1 MQTGTTSEQS
11 TPMPVHTGPLRSLH
25 NNAFRWLWTAGLLIG
40 FGNWMQRLTISW
52 FVLDQ
57 TGSVFLTA
65 VSFAVRSAPNLIFGP
80 FGGAIADR
88 YSRRKILMITAGLK
102 VSVAVGMLF
111 LVAQSEVFIWAV
123 MALIGLAGITASF
136 ELPASQA
143 LVVDI
148 VGRRNAANGV
158 AMLSVATRAVG
169 AIGALTG
176 GLLIESVGPD
186 VVFVIAGLAF
196 AIGGLAVSRVIV
208 VQPGLE
214 VQHTARG
221 IRAVGGFVS
230 STFGGIKILL
240 GIPIVATLLTF
251 AMVVEILGFTFQT
264 LMPSLA
270 EDVLGVGATGL
281 GALTAM
287 AAIGG
292 LVGSVLIT
300 ALSDYRRKGLLAIAI
315 IFMYGVGLISLGVS
329 EIFPVS
335 LLIVAVVGIMAS
347 SFDALQWTL
356 LMANVPD
363 DMRGRAMGGWIFA
376 IGFGWAGSLEL
387 GLIAEVY
394 SVGWALS
401 VNGIG
406 LLILGAAALMFAGR
420 LRRA

>member
-1 MQTGTTSEQS
+1 
-11 TPMPVHTGPLRSLH
+11 
-25 NNAFRWLWTAGLLIG
+25 
-40 FGNWMQRLTISW
+40 MQRLTISW

-88 YSRRKILMITAGLK
+88 YSRRKVLMITAGLK
-102 VSVAVGMLF
+102 ISVAAGMFF
-111 LVAQSEVFIWAV
+111 LVTQSDALIWAV
-123 MALIGLAGITASF
+123 MALIGLAGITAAF
-136 ELPASQA
+136 EMPASQA
-143 LVVDI
+143 LAVDV

-158 AMLSVATRAVG
+158 ALLSVASRAVG

-176 GLLIESVGPD
+176 GLLIESVGPGI
-186 VVFVIAGLAF
+186 VFVIAGLAF
-196 AIGGLAVSRVIV
+196 AIGGFAVSRVIV
-208 VQPGLE
+208 VQPGLD
-214 VQHTARG
+214 VQRAKRG
-221 IRAVGGFVS
+221 LRAVGGFVG

-292 LVGSVLIT
+292 LIGSVLIT
-300 ALSDYRRKGLLAIAI
+300 ALSDFNRRGLLAIAI
-315 IFMYGVGLISLGVS
+315 IFIYGIGLISLGVS

-406 LLILGAAALMFAGR
+406 LLILGAVALMFAGR

>member
-1 MQTGTTSEQS
+1 
-11 TPMPVHTGPLRSLH
+11 
-25 NNAFRWLWTAGLLIG
+25 
-40 FGNWMQRLTISW
+40 MQRLTISW

-65 VSFAVRSAPNLIFGP
+65 VSFAVRSAPNVIFGP

-88 YSRRKILMITAGLK
+88 YSRRKVLMVAAGLK
-102 VSVAVGMLF
+102 VSVAVGMWF
-111 LVAQSEVFIWAV
+111 LVVQSDSLIWAV
-123 MALIGLAGITASF
+123 MVLVGLAGITAAF
-136 ELPASQA
+136 ELPATQA
-143 LVVDI
+143 LAVDV
-148 VGRRNAANGV
+148 VGRRNASNGV
-158 AMLSVATRAVG
+158 AMMSVATRAVG

-176 GLLIESVGPD
+176 GLLIESAGPGI
-186 VVFVIAGLAF
+186 VFVIAGLAF
-196 AIGGLAVSRVIV
+196 AIGGFAVSRVVV
-208 VQPGLE
+208 VQPGLG
-214 VQHTARG
+214 VRG
-221 IRAVGGFVS
+221 TSHGLRAVGGFIS
-230 STFGGIKILL
+230 STFGGIKVLL

-264 LMPSLA
+264 VMPSLA
-270 EDVLGVGATGL
+270 EDVLGVGASGL

-287 AAIGG
+287 VAIGG

-300 ALSDYRRKGLLAIAI
+300 ALSDFGRKGLLAIAI
-315 IFMYGVGLISLGVS
+315 IFIYGVGLISLGIS
-329 EIFPVS
+329 EIFPLS
-335 LLIVAVVGIMAS
+335 LLIVTVVGVMAS

-406 LLILGAAALMFAGR
+406 LLILATLALMFAGR